1 MGLGIAI
8 LGMAMAI
15 FSQKLIDN
23 ILPSK
28 DFNKLITGIALV
40 AFLLLIRVLFTA
52 LRDYFLIRQTKDF
65 NNRIVD
71 NFYSSLLNLP
81 KPFFDTR
88 KIGELVARLN
98 DTFDSLHCM
107 EFHPEYGAEDADLDF
122 LTDNDWESSVDKSYC
137 MIFIQDLE
145 QVVRA
150 SDKLER
156 LGYYK
161 VYPESEYQEL
171 VVERKRRLQ
180 WL

>member
-1 MGLGIAI
+1 
-8 LGMAMAI
+8 
-15 FSQKLIDN
+15 
-23 ILPSK
+23 
-28 DFNKLITGIALV
+28 
-40 AFLLLIRVLFTA
+40 
-52 LRDYFLIRQTKDF
+52 
-65 NNRIVD
+65 
-71 NFYSSLLNLP
+71 
-81 KPFFDTR
+81 
-88 KIGELVARLN
+88 
-98 DTFDSLHCM
+98 M

-122 LTDNDWESSVDKSYC
+122 LTDNAWESSVDKSYC

-171 VVERKRRLQ
+171 VVKRKRRLQ

>member
-1 MGLGIAI
+1 VDTGIEND
-8 LGMAMAI
+8 LRSWSREVLEVPNEHLKGM
-15 FSQKLIDN
+15 
-23 ILPSK
+23 LPCPYAKEAWSK
-28 DFNKLITGIALV
+28 DKVLVVETNSIYADSLKYCASFADTGKELVVLASYKIPNMKKFNKHV
-40 AFLLLIRVLFTA
+40 
-52 LRDYFLIRQTKDF
+52 
-65 NNRIVD
+65 
-71 NFYSSLLNLP
+71 SH
-81 KPFFDTR
+81 
-88 KIGELVARLN
+88 LN

>member
-1 MGLGIAI
+1 MG
-8 LGMAMAI
+8 
-15 FSQKLIDN
+15 
-23 ILPSK
+23 
-28 DFNKLITGIALV
+28 
-40 AFLLLIRVLFTA
+40 
-52 LRDYFLIRQTKDF
+52 
-65 NNRIVD
+65 
-71 NFYSSLLNLP
+71 
-81 KPFFDTR
+81 
-88 KIGELVARLN
+88 
-98 DTFDSLHCM
+98 
-107 EFHPEYGAEDADLDF
+107 FHPDYGAEDADLDF